1 MRIKNTFSL
10 PLTLAV
16 TVLGLAMAIVPA
28 ASRAQSEPVPV
39 ISGPAVMV
47 DTVIEG
53 LEHPWSMAFLPN
65 NAGILITERPGRLR
79 VWTEQNGL
87 SEPIAGVP
95 KVHAQSQGGLLD
107 VALAP
112 DFFRSRRIYLAY
124 AERRDKQHSATT
136 VGYGVLSSDLKRID
150 AFRPIFRQEPALS
163 TGQHYGARLAF
174 DPGGRDLYI
183 ALGENN
189 QPDTA
194 QELDHLQGK
203 VVRIRPDGMVPR
215 DNPFRSQRHGNAR
228 TEIWSYGHRNPQGM
242 AWNPWT
248 QDLWVAE
255 HGPQGGDELNRIKAG
270 ANYGWPLRTHGQG
283 YDGKPIPQASPT
295 SIEGLTEPFHY
306 WSVSP
311 AISGM
316 AFYNDER
323 IPDWDHSLFVGAL
336 KEQALIRLQFD
347 EEDGHIVG
355 EERLLQDLKQRIRD
369 VRVGP
374 DGYIYVLT
382 DEKNGQLLRVR
393 PQP

>member
-1 MRIKNTFSL
+1 MRIKKIFSL
-10 PLTLAV
+10 SSTVMAV
-16 TVLGLAMAIVPA
+16 ALGLVTAIAPV
-28 ASRAQSEPVPV
+28 SGRAQSEPVPA
-39 ISGPAVMV
+39 IKGPAV
-47 DTVIEG
+47 TVETLISG
-53 LEHPWSMAFLPN
+53 LEHPWALAFLPN
-65 NAGILITERPGRLR
+65 DAGIVITERPGRLR
-79 VWTEQNGL
+79 VWTKENGL

-95 KVHAQSQGGLLD
+95 KVHVQSQGGLLD

-124 AERRDKQHSATT
+124 AERRDKQNSATT

-163 TGQHYGARLAF
+163 SGQHYGVRLAF

-189 QPDTA
+189 QPATA
-194 QELDHLQGK
+194 QQLDHLQGK

-215 DNPFRSQRHGNAR
+215 DNPFRSQRDAKA
-228 TEIWSYGHRNPQGM
+228 EIWTYGHRNPQGM

-248 QDLWVAE
+248 NDLWVAE
-255 HGPQGGDELNRIKAG
+255 HGPQGGDELNRIQPG

-283 YDGKPIPQASPT
+283 YDGQPIPEASATPIT
-295 SIEGLTEPFHY
+295 GLIEPFHY

-323 IPDWDHSLFVGAL
+323 VPDWQHSLFVGAL

-347 EEDGHIVG
+347 EEDGHIIG

-369 VRVGP
+369 VRIGP

-382 DEKNGQLLRVR
+382 DESDGQLLRI
-393 PQP
+393 QPKP

>member
-1 MRIKNTFSL
+1 MRIKKTFSL
-10 PLTLAV
+10 SSALAA
-16 TVLGLAMAIVPA
+16 TVLGLAAAMAPV
-28 ASRAQSEPVPV
+28 STQAQSEPVPA
-39 ISGPAVMV
+39 ISGPAVSV
-47 DTVIEG
+47 ETLVSG
-53 LEHPWSMAFLPN
+53 LEHPWALAFLPN
-65 NAGILITERPGRLR
+65 NGGILITERPGRLR
-79 VWTEQNGL
+79 IWTPENGL
-87 SEPIAGVP
+87 SESITGVP
-95 KVHAQSQGGLLD
+95 KVLAQGQGGLLD

-124 AERRDKQHSATT
+124 AERRDKQNSATT

-163 TGQHYGARLAF
+163 TGQHYGVRMAF

-189 QPDTA
+189 QATTA
-194 QELDHLQGK
+194 QALDHLQGK
-203 VVRIRPDGMVPR
+203 VVRIRPDGIVPR
-215 DNPFRSQRHGNAR
+215 DNPFRSQRGAR
-228 TEIWSYGHRNPQGM
+228 AEIWSYGHRNPQGM

-248 QDLWVAE
+248 NELWVAE
-255 HGPQGGDELNRIKAG
+255 HGPKGGDELNRIKPG
-270 ANYGWPLRTHGQG
+270 ANYGWPLRTEGEG
-283 YDGKPIPQASPT
+283 YDGQPVPTASTTPV
-295 SIEGLTEPFHY
+295 EGLTEPFHY

-316 AFYNDER
+316 AFYDDER
-323 IPDWDHSLFVGAL
+323 VPDWQHSLFVGAL

-374 DGYIYVLT
+374 DGHLYVLT
-382 DEKNGQLLRVR
+382 DEKDGQLLRL
-393 PQP
+393 QPKP

>member
-1 MRIKNTFSL
+1 MRIKKIFSL
-10 PLTLAV
+10 SSTVMAV
-16 TVLGLAMAIVPA
+16 ALGLVTAIAPV
-28 ASRAQSEPVPV
+28 SGRAQSEPVPA
-39 ISGPAVMV
+39 IKGPAV
-47 DTVIEG
+47 TVETLISG
-53 LEHPWSMAFLPN
+53 LEHPWALAFLPN
-65 NAGILITERPGRLR
+65 DAGIVITERPGRLR
-79 VWTEQNGL
+79 VWTKENGL

-95 KVHAQSQGGLLD
+95 KVHVQSQGGLLD

-124 AERRDKQHSATT
+124 AERRDKQNSATT

-163 TGQHYGARLAF
+163 SGQHYGVRLAF

-189 QPDTA
+189 QPATA
-194 QELDHLQGK
+194 QQLDHLQGK

-215 DNPFRSQRHGNAR
+215 DNPFRSQRDAKA
-228 TEIWSYGHRNPQGM
+228 EIWTYGHRNPQGM

-248 QDLWVAE
+248 NDLWVAE
-255 HGPQGGDELNRIKAG
+255 HGPQGGDELNRIQPG

-283 YDGKPIPQASPT
+283 YDGQPIPEASATPIT
-295 SIEGLTEPFHY
+295 GLIEPFHY

-323 IPDWDHSLFVGAL
+323 VPDWQHSLFVGAL

-347 EEDGHIVG
+347 EEDGHIIG
-355 EERLLQDLKQRIRD
+355 EERLLQNLKQRIRD
-369 VRVGP
+369 VRIGP

-382 DEKNGQLLRVR
+382 DESDGQLLRI
-393 PQP
+393 QPKP

>member
-1 MRIKNTFSL
+1 MRIKKIFSL
-10 PLTLAV
+10 SSTVMAV
-16 TVLGLAMAIVPA
+16 ALGLVTAIAPV
-28 ASRAQSEPVPV
+28 SGRAQSEPVPA
-39 ISGPAVMV
+39 IKGPAV
-47 DTVIEG
+47 TVETLISG
-53 LEHPWSMAFLPN
+53 LEHPWALAFLPN
-65 NAGILITERPGRLR
+65 DAGIVITERPGRLR
-79 VWTEQNGL
+79 VWTKENGL

-95 KVHAQSQGGLLD
+95 KVHVQSQGGLLD

-124 AERRDKQHSATT
+124 AERRDKQNSATT

-163 TGQHYGARLAF
+163 SGQHYGVRLAF

-189 QPDTA
+189 QPATA
-194 QELDHLQGK
+194 QQLDHLQGK

-215 DNPFRSQRHGNAR
+215 DNPFRSQRDAKA
-228 TEIWSYGHRNPQGM
+228 EIWTYGHRNPQGM

-248 QDLWVAE
+248 NDLWLAE
-255 HGPQGGDELNRIKAG
+255 HGPQGGDELNRIQPG

-283 YDGKPIPQASPT
+283 YDGQPIPEASTTPIT
-295 SIEGLTEPFHY
+295 GLIEPFHY

-323 IPDWDHSLFVGAL
+323 VPDWQHSLFVGAL

-347 EEDGHIVG
+347 EEDGHIIG

-369 VRVGP
+369 VRIGP

-382 DEKNGQLLRVR
+382 DESDGQLLRI
-393 PQP
+393 QPKP